1 MKLVLYGLLGS
12 LVVLGSWRVARAP
25 RPLIRFLIFLL
36 IHCCYRLRLRG
47 RAFIPAKGAAVVVC
61 NHVSFMDALVMGGA
75 SPRPLRFL
83 MDRPIYESPWLNWLF
98 RLVGAIPVESDRRDP
113 GSVRRALEEVSQA
126 LRSGEIVM
134 LFPEGRLTPDG
145 EVHAFRRGL
154 ETILARDPV
163 PVIPAGLSGLWG
175 SWTSHRDGPA
185 LSRRPR
191 RFRARVALYFGKPIP
206 PRLARRELLEARVRA
221 LKAEGD
227 TWACA
232 REVTSSSR
240 RP

>member
-1 MKLVLYGLLGS
+1 VTLVLYGLLGS
-12 LVVLGSWRVARAP
+12 LFLAGSWRVARKP

-36 IHCCYRLRLRG
+36 VHCCYRLRLRG
-47 RAFIPAKGAAVVVC
+47 RHHIPAKGPAVVVC

-113 GSVRRALEEVSQA
+113 GSVRRALEEVSRA
-126 LRSGEIVM
+126 LRSGEVVM

-145 EVHAFRRGL
+145 EVHTFRRGL

-163 PVIPAGLSGLWG
+163 PVIPAGLAGLWG
-175 SWTSHRDGPA
+175 SWTSHRGGRA
-185 LSRRPR
+185 LTKRPR
-191 RFRARVALYFGKPIP
+191 RFRARVALYFGEPIP
-206 PRLARRELLEARVRA
+206 PRLARRDRLEMRVRA
-221 LKAEGD
+221 LKAEADG
-227 TWACA
+227 WACRHDIA
-232 REVTSSSR
+232 APR
-240 RP
+240 